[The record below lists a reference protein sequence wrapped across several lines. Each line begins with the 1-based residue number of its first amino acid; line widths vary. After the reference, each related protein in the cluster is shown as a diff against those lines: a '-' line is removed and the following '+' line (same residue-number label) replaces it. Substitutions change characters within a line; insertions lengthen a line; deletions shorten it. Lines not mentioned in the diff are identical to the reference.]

1 MHDDDRAG
9 SEADHLL
16 RDAAEEEAGEPAMAT
31 TPDDDEIRLPVP
43 GCSNDLLGG
52 VTESRLGR
60 DRRRAFRPSRSA
72 RPVEHALSR
81 REGELGCGYLDM
93 LHPRIFLEGG
103 IDP

>member
-1 MHDDDRAG
+1 MCRSSTAARSWALSHVSISAVSSWIASTRRPACGSGFGGRRAG

-52 VTESRLGR
+52 VTERRLGR
-60 DRRRAFRPSRSA
+60 DRRR
-72 RPVEHALSR
+72 
-81 REGELGCGYLDM
+81 
-93 LHPRIFLEGG
+93 
-103 IDP
+103 